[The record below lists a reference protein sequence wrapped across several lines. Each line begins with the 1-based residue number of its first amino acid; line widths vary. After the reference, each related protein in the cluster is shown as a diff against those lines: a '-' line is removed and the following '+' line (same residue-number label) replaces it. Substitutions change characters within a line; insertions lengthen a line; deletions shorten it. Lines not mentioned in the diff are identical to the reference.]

1 MNPAS
6 PFEVPPNAH
15 RPGHPPSTV
24 PRHGQGSTADRV
36 ITIVLICLAPLVCLV
51 ASFWGFF
58 SIMATASCGS
68 ECGTAVE
75 VALPLMIFSPWVIWL
90 VVTVWAIVRLA
101 KRRPGVWV
109 MLLGLA
115 VATVI
120 YVAANVMMF
129 AALG

>member
-1 MNPAS
+1 MHSAS
-6 PFEVPPNAH
+6 PFGVPPNAH
-15 RPGHPPSTV
+15 RPDHRPGTV

-36 ITIVLICLAPLVCLV
+36 ITIVLICLAPPVCIG
-51 ASFWGFF
+51 ASLWGFF

-68 ECGTAVE
+68 ECGTAVD

-90 VVTVWAIVRLA
+90 IVTVWAIVRLVR
-101 KRRPGVWV
+101 RRPAVWV

-120 YVAANVMMF
+120 YVAANLMMF
-129 AALG
+129 AATG